1 MTPLNI
7 CLGSPKHTSFID
19 RLKTE
24 HPMSLK
30 VAYKIIEEKC
40 HLSGTIHASMRSR
53 KERAKA
59 EIFEMTDNS
68 EKKSNLKM
76 EGEGSREGSRR
87 FQDAQ
92 HEFAEKGDVE
102 GKAKEAAR
110 ALEGEEAAELEKARK
125 ASASGKVG
133 D

>member
-1 MTPLNI
+1 
-7 CLGSPKHTSFID
+7 
-19 RLKTE
+19 
-24 HPMSLK
+24 
-30 VAYKIIEEKC
+30 
-40 HLSGTIHASMRSR
+40 
-53 KERAKA
+53 
-59 EIFEMTDNS
+59 MTDDT
-68 EKKSNLKM
+68 KKESNLKM

-110 ALEGEEAAELEKARK
+110 ALEGTEAAELERARK
-125 ASASGKVG
+125 ASAKGEAA